1 MAVAGRASARVR
13 LLNAVSVLDLS
24 APEVLLLRARMA
36 GLLLSQETVDTV
48 LHLITT
54 LAVEAVPKAAG
65 AGVTLV
71 SGRGER
77 ASAAA
82 TDTFVE
88 RADALQYELR

>member
-13 LLNAVSVLDLS
+13 LLNAVSVAPERGYGLGTSGPNRWPSDVLDLS

-71 SGRGER
+71 SGRG
-77 ASAAA
+77 
-82 TDTFVE
+82 
-88 RADALQYELR
+88 